1 MKTRL
6 YRTPIGT
13 FNSHQDAYEALVRVD
28 FDPNIEGMIVEELVD
43 APQYT
48 DVYWI
53 DGHKLSNPI
62 RCF

>member
-1 MKTRL
+1 MKKFI
-6 YRTPIGT
+6 YSTPIGT

-28 FDPNIEGMIVEELVD
+28 YDPNIPGMIEQKEVE
-43 APQYT
+43 QNYT

-53 DGHKLSNPI
+53 DGHKLSNAV

>member
-1 MKTRL
+1 MKKYI

-28 FDPNIEGMIVEELVD
+28 YDPNMPGMIEQEPVAEN
-43 APQYT
+43 YT

-53 DGHKLSNPI
+53 DGNKLSNPV